1 MEKEFLI
8 QSPRDYLTWLL
19 HILCIHNQNRLLF
32 KGNPISNGF
41 NLEKQQK
48 ANKSSEAGPRK
59 ALWLLHV
66 WRPDPVERFGRA
78 ASLSSEFA
86 VLRDVGWAPGRLLA
100 NFCPGINYTDCVPVW
115 AKLGIIEM
123 LALLTDLIF
132 GKRVWR
138 INCSPASFYSLF
150 TTKLGLWQIHILW
163 HIWEPG
169 FFRKTYF
176 KCIE

>member
-132 GKRVWR
+132 GKRVLEDKLF
-138 INCSPASFYSLF
+138 SSFFLLPLHHQTRVVANSYFVAHLRTRF
-150 TTKLGLWQIHILW
+150 FQENIL
-163 HIWEPG
+163 
-169 FFRKTYF
+169 
-176 KCIE
+176 